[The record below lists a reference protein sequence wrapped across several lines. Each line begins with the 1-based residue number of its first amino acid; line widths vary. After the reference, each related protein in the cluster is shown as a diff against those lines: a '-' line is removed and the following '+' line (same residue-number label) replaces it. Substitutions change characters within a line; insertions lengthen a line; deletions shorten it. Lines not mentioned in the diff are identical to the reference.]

1 MIRINLLA
9 VERPQPRR
17 PRLLIPPA
25 HRVTIGASLILIA
38 TILGIGW
45 WFLVAAPAVRADRS
59 GHRQAPRPRAVKLRS
74 VLAQVQKFEAR
85 KAQLTQRVT
94 LIEQLRRGQSA
105 PVHVLDEISKSLPER
120 LWLTELRQIGS
131 DFTISGFTASLPSLS
146 DFVANLEA
154 TKWFKR
160 PVEILDSQVRPTQDG
175 RRSREVLDQGRA
187 ERSRGAAAGAGWRPG
202 AEPDAAGEAATVR
215 TECSGGR
222 EA

>member
-9 VERPQPRR
+9 VERKAAKKPRV
-17 PRLLIPPA
+17 LIPAA

-45 WFLVAAPAVRADRS
+45 WFLSLRQRS
-59 GHRQAPRPRAVKLRS
+59 AQIDQDIAKAEAETIQLRS

-85 KAQLTQRVT
+85 KAQLTQRVQ

-105 PVHVLDEISKSLPER
+105 PVHVLDEISKSLPDR
-120 LWLTELRQIGS
+120 LWLSEMKQVGT
-131 DFTISGFTASLPSLS
+131 DFTLSGFAASLPSLS

-160 PVEILDSQVRPTQDG
+160 PVEILDSQVQTDPKAGDLVKFSIKG
-175 RRSREVLDQGRA
+175 VLNDPEAPPPAAPAATG
-187 ERSRGAAAGAGWRPG
+187 RGAAGRG
-202 AEPDAAGEAATVR
+202 AAGRGAAKK
-215 TECSGGR
+215 
-222 EA
+222 

>member
-9 VERPQPRR
+9 VERARTKKPRV
-17 PRLLIPPA
+17 LIPPA

-45 WFLVAAPAVRADRS
+45 WFMSLRQRS
-59 GHRQAPRPRAVKLRS
+59 AQLDQDIASAEAETVKLRP

-105 PVHVLDEISKSLPER
+105 PVHVIDEISKSMPDR
-120 LWLTELRQIGS
+120 LWLTDLKQVGS
-131 DFTISGFTASLPSLS
+131 DFTISGFAASLPSLS

-160 PVEILDSQVRPTQDG
+160 PVEILDSQVQSDPKAGDLVKF
-175 RRSREVLDQGRA
+175 SIK
-187 ERSRGAAAGAGWRPG
+187 GALNDPEAPAAGASGDR
-202 AEPDAAGEAATVR
+202 ARSRTRREALTVGLV
-215 TECSGGR
+215 SGGR
-222 EA
+222 A

>member
-9 VERPQPRR
+9 VERKAAKKARGA
-17 PRLLIPPA
+17 LIPAA

-45 WFLVAAPAVRADRS
+45 WFLSLRQRS
-59 GHRQAPRPRAVKLRS
+59 AQIDQDIATAEAETVKLRS

-85 KAQLTQRVT
+85 KAQLTQRVS

-120 LWLTELRQIGS
+120 LWLTELKQTGS

-160 PVEILDSQVRPTQDG
+160 PVEILDSQVQSDPKVGDLVKFSIKGVLNDPEAPPPTPVAAG
-175 RRSREVLDQGRA
+175 RGG
-187 ERSRGAAAGAGWRPG
+187 RGAAKK
-202 AEPDAAGEAATVR
+202 
-215 TECSGGR
+215 
-222 EA
+222 

>member
-9 VERPQPRR
+9 VERGRTR
-17 PRLLIPPA
+17 KASRGVVISPA

-38 TILGIGW
+38 TVLGIGW
-45 WFLVAAPAVRADRS
+45 WFMSLRQQSAQLDRDIAVAEAETVQLRA
-59 GHRQAPRPRAVKLRS
+59 

-120 LWLTELRQIGS
+120 LWLADMKQTGE
-131 DFTISGFTASLPSLS
+131 DFTIAGFAASLPSLS

-160 PVEILDSQVRPTQDG
+160 PVEILDSQVQTEKDAGDLVKFSIKATLNNPEPPAPPAPPAGG
-175 RRSREVLDQGRA
+175 RGG
-187 ERSRGAAAGAGWRPG
+187 RGAAPAGRG
-202 AEPDAAGEAATVR
+202 AKP
-215 TECSGGR
+215 
-222 EA
+222 

>member
-9 VERPQPRR
+9 VERKAARKPRGA
-17 PRLLIPPA
+17 LIPAA

-45 WFLVAAPAVRADRS
+45 WFLALRQRSAQLDQDIARAE
-59 GHRQAPRPRAVKLRS
+59 AETVKLRS

-85 KAQLTQRVT
+85 KAQLTQRVS

-105 PVHVLDEISKSLPER
+105 PVHVLDEISKSLPDR
-120 LWLTELRQIGS
+120 LWLTELKQVGS
-131 DFTISGFTASLPSLS
+131 DFTISGFAASLPSLS

-160 PVEILDSQVRPTQDG
+160 PVEILDSQVQSDPKSGDLVKFSIKGVLNDPEAPPPVPVAAG
-175 RRSREVLDQGRA
+175 RGG
-187 ERSRGAAAGAGWRPG
+187 RGAARK
-202 AEPDAAGEAATVR
+202 
-215 TECSGGR
+215 
-222 EA
+222 

>member
-9 VERPQPRR
+9 VERARTKKPRV
-17 PRLLIPPA
+17 LIPPA

-45 WFLVAAPAVRADRS
+45 WFMSLRQRS
-59 GHRQAPRPRAVKLRS
+59 AQLDQDIASAEAETVKLRP

-105 PVHVLDEISKSLPER
+105 PVHVIDEISRSMPDR
-120 LWLTELRQIGS
+120 LWLTELKQVGS
-131 DFTISGFTASLPSLS
+131 DFTMSGFAASLPSVS

-160 PVEILDSQVRPTQDG
+160 PVEILDSQVQSDPKAGDLVRFSIKGALNDPEAPPPVPGATG
-175 RRSREVLDQGRA
+175 
-187 ERSRGAAAGAGWRPG
+187 RGAGRGAKP
-202 AEPDAAGEAATVR
+202 
-215 TECSGGR
+215 
-222 EA
+222 

>member
-9 VERPQPRR
+9 VERARSKKSR
-17 PRLLIPPA
+17 VLIPAA

-45 WFLVAAPAVRADRS
+45 WFLSLRQRS
-59 GHRQAPRPRAVKLRS
+59 AQLDQDIAKAESETIQLRS

-94 LIEQLRRGQSA
+94 LIEELRRGQSA

-120 LWLTELRQIGS
+120 LWLTEVKQVGS
-131 DFTISGFTASLPSLS
+131 DFTISGYTASLPSLS

-160 PVEILDSQVRPTQDG
+160 PVEILDSQVQTDAKAGDLVKFSIKGALNDPEAPPPVSVPAG
-175 RRSREVLDQGRA
+175 
-187 ERSRGAAAGAGWRPG
+187 RGAARGAKP
-202 AEPDAAGEAATVR
+202 
-215 TECSGGR
+215 
-222 EA
+222 

>member
-9 VERPQPRR
+9 VERARSKKPRV
-17 PRLLIPPA
+17 LIPAA

-45 WFLVAAPAVRADRS
+45 WFLSLRQRS
-59 GHRQAPRPRAVKLRS
+59 AQLDIDIASAESETVKLRP

-105 PVHVLDEISKSLPER
+105 PVHVIDEISKSLPDR
-120 LWLTELRQIGS
+120 LWLTEIRQTGS
-131 DFTISGFTASLPSLS
+131 DFTMSGFAASLPSLS

-160 PVEILDSQVRPTQDG
+160 PVEILDSQVQSDPKAGDLVKFSIKGALNDPEAPPIVPAATG
-175 RRSREVLDQGRA
+175 
-187 ERSRGAAAGAGWRPG
+187 RGAGRGAKP
-202 AEPDAAGEAATVR
+202 
-215 TECSGGR
+215 
-222 EA
+222 

>member
-9 VERPQPRR
+9 VERARTKKAAR
-17 PRLLIPPA
+17 VFISPA

-45 WFLVAAPAVRADRS
+45 WFLTLRQQSAQLDRDIATAES
-59 GHRQAPRPRAVKLRS
+59 ETVKLRT

-105 PVHVLDEISKSLPER
+105 PVHVLDEISRSLPDR
-120 LWLTELRQIGS
+120 LWLTELKQVGT
-131 DFTISGFTASLPSLS
+131 DFTINGIAASLPSVS
-146 DFVANLEA
+146 DFVASLEA

-160 PVEILDSQVRPTQDG
+160 PVEILDSQVQTDKTAGDLVKFSIKGALNDPEAPPPPPPAAT
-175 RRSREVLDQGRA
+175 GRA
-187 ERSRGAAAGAGWRPG
+187 TGRSAGRGSAAGRGAKP
-202 AEPDAAGEAATVR
+202 
-215 TECSGGR
+215 
-222 EA
+222 

>member
-9 VERPQPRR
+9 VERKAAKKTRGA
-17 PRLLIPPA
+17 LIPAA

-45 WFLVAAPAVRADRS
+45 WFLSLRQRS
-59 GHRQAPRPRAVKLRS
+59 AQIDQDIAKAEAETVKLRS

-105 PVHVLDEISKSLPER
+105 PVHVLDEISRSLPDR
-120 LWLTELRQIGS
+120 LWLTEMKQTGS
-131 DFTISGFTASLPSLS
+131 DFTISGFTPSLPSLS

-160 PVEILDSQVRPTQDG
+160 PVEILDSQVQSDPKAGDLVKFSIKGVLNDPEAPPPAPVAAG
-175 RRSREVLDQGRA
+175 RGG
-187 ERSRGAAAGAGWRPG
+187 RGAAKK
-202 AEPDAAGEAATVR
+202 
-215 TECSGGR
+215 
-222 EA
+222 

>member
-9 VERPQPRR
+9 VERARTKKAARVYISPS
-17 PRLLIPPA
+17 

-45 WFLVAAPAVRADRS
+45 WFLSLRQQSAQLDRDIAAAES
-59 GHRQAPRPRAVKLRS
+59 ETVKLRS

-105 PVHVLDEISKSLPER
+105 PVHVLDEISRSLPDR
-120 LWLTELRQIGS
+120 LWLTELKQVGT
-131 DFTISGFTASLPSLS
+131 DFTINGFAASLPSVS
-146 DFVANLEA
+146 DFVASLEA

-160 PVEILDSQVRPTQDG
+160 PVEILDSQVQTDKTAGDLVKFSIKGTLNDPEAPPPPPPAPTG
-175 RRSREVLDQGRA
+175 RGA
-187 ERSRGAAAGAGWRPG
+187 GRGAAAGRG
-202 AEPDAAGEAATVR
+202 AKP
-215 TECSGGR
+215 
-222 EA
+222 

>member
-9 VERPQPRR
+9 VERARTKKTR
-17 PRLLIPPA
+17 VLIPPA

-45 WFLVAAPAVRADRS
+45 WFLSLRQRS
-59 GHRQAPRPRAVKLRS
+59 AQLDQDIASAEAETVKLRP

-105 PVHVLDEISKSLPER
+105 PVHVIDEISKSMPDR
-120 LWLTELRQIGS
+120 LWLTEVKQVGS
-131 DFTISGFTASLPSLS
+131 DFTISGFSASLPSLS

-160 PVEILDSQVRPTQDG
+160 PVEILDSQVQSDAKAGDLVKFSIKGALNDPEAPPVPAATG
-175 RRSREVLDQGRA
+175 
-187 ERSRGAAAGAGWRPG
+187 RGAGRGAKP
-202 AEPDAAGEAATVR
+202 
-215 TECSGGR
+215 
-222 EA
+222 

>member
-9 VERPQPRR
+9 VERKAAKKTRGA
-17 PRLLIPPA
+17 LIPAA

-45 WFLVAAPAVRADRS
+45 WFLSLRQRSAQIDQDIARAE
-59 GHRQAPRPRAVKLRS
+59 AETIKLRS

-85 KAQLTQRVT
+85 KAQLTQRVS

-105 PVHVLDEISKSLPER
+105 PVHVLDEISKSLPDR
-120 LWLTELRQIGS
+120 LWLTELKQTGS

-160 PVEILDSQVRPTQDG
+160 PVEILDSQVQSDPKAGDLVKFSIKGVLNDPEAPPPIPAAAG
-175 RRSREVLDQGRA
+175 RGG
-187 ERSRGAAAGAGWRPG
+187 RGAAKK
-202 AEPDAAGEAATVR
+202 
-215 TECSGGR
+215 
-222 EA
+222 